1 VNGGILSLSKID
13 GTMSN
18 DRETVIE
25 KYGQECRIVH
35 EERTYSDQY
44 HFEDPK
50 GRRRTFEN
58 PHEAR
63 LYADLYT
70 ITGGF
75 DEKQTGKRGVLPAI
89 AAASEEIRM
98 TYLAVQ
104 MSISYAAGAFDVDE
118 SVVNDAVNRIYAKA
132 DQQHS

>member
-1 VNGGILSLSKID
+1 MN
-13 GTMSN
+13 N

-25 KYGQECRIVH
+25 EYDQDCRIVH
-35 EERTYSDQY
+35 EERNYPDQY
-44 HFEDPK
+44 HFEGPK
-50 GRRRTFEN
+50 GRMRTFEN

-75 DEKQTGKRGVLPAI
+75 NEEQTGKRGVPPTI
-89 AAASEEIRM
+89 ARASEEIRM

-118 SVVNDAVNRIYAKA
+118 SVVNDAVNRIHAQA
-132 DQQHS
+132 DQQRP

>member
-1 VNGGILSLSKID
+1 
-13 GTMSN
+13 MSN

-25 KYGQECRIVH
+25 EYDQGCRIVH
-35 EERTYSDQY
+35 EERNYPDQY
-44 HFEDPK
+44 HFEGPK
-50 GRRRTFEN
+50 GRMRTFEN

-75 DEKQTGKRGVLPAI
+75 NEEQTGKRGVPPTI
-89 AAASEEIRM
+89 ARASEEIRM

-118 SVVNDAVNRIYAKA
+118 SVVNDAVNRIHAQA
-132 DQQHS
+132 DQQRP